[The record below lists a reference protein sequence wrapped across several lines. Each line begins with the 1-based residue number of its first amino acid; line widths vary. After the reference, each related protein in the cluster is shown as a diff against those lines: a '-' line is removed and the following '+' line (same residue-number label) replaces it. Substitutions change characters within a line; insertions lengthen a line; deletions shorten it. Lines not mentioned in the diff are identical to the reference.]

1 MEKFNI
7 SVLFVDD
14 EKILRTVYHRL
25 IGDWVNVVYLAENGF
40 DGLEMYQKYHP
51 DLVITDIKM
60 PIMNGLDMTL
70 KIRAINPKARVI
82 VLSAFS
88 EANYLIRAI
97 EVGIKNFLL
106 KPVDNT
112 KLHSA
117 IHEQAREI
125 DFEYK
130 LLDEERKRISAEREL
145 KHNEQILQA
154 VSETAEQLLTYGF
167 DQQSIRFSLQCLG
180 NAAQVS
186 RVYIFENYNENG
198 ESFSRQTNEWVANG
212 IEAQL
217 DNTILLAVPHSDSSF
232 SRWASELS
240 QHNNVYGL
248 IKDFPIDERNLLE
261 PQNIVSVIAIPIFVR
276 NEWYGFIGF
285 DDCFQER
292 IWSASEISTLT
303 TAANLLGATIYRTK
317 IEKQL
322 LQLNNELEERVQ
334 QRTQKLQEE
343 IQERKMA
350 ELLLRQSEEKY
361 RTIFENANDAIFLS
375 IDAQIHL
382 INPRFFELTGYYP
395 NQLIG
400 KSFLDLVHPDF
411 RDMVINN
418 YKNRMLQES
427 TMQSY
432 DIQILTSR
440 NETKWVEI
448 KSSQLIWE
456 GNPGLLSFLTDIQDR
471 KTFESELRLL
481 NVNLEARVVEELKHR
496 EKQQELFLHKSKLES
511 LGELSAGMAHE
522 INQPL
527 GGLSMSLEN
536 ILDDLSANQL
546 STDYLKTK
554 ISLMFTDIER
564 IKKII
569 DHVRIFSRD
578 QQNEDQQPFSVSEVI
593 NGSLLL
599 VNRLFINNQID
610 LKVSIRNNNQHV
622 LGNPYRLEQVLLNVL
637 SNSRHAVDQKKSQT
651 TGNFI
656 KVISLESYTLS
667 DMHVIEIEDNGIGI
681 PEHILGNIFDP
692 FFTTKNAND
701 GTGLG
706 LSISYGII
714 RDMDG
719 SIEVV
724 SEQDVCTKVTIKLPI
739 RHN

>member
-14 EKILRTVYHRL
+14 EKILRTVYKRV
-25 IGDWVNVVYLAENGF
+25 IGDWVDVVYLAENGVE
-40 DGLEMYQKYHP
+40 GLELYQKYHP

-88 EANYLIRAI
+88 EANYMIRAI

-167 DQQSIRFSLQCLG
+167 DQQSIRFSLHCLG

-186 RVYIFENYNENG
+186 RVYIFENYKENG
-198 ESFSRQTNEWVANG
+198 ESFSRQTNEWVAND

-232 SRWASELS
+232 IRWASELS
-240 QHNNVYGL
+240 QHNSVYGL

-303 TAANLLGATIYRTK
+303 TAANLLGAAIYRTK

-322 LQLNNELEERVQ
+322 HQLNNELEERVQ

-411 RDMVINN
+411 RDMVVNN

-432 DIQILTSR
+432 DIQILTSK

-536 ILDDLSANQL
+536 ILDDLSADQL
-546 STDYLKTK
+546 STNYLKTK
-554 ISLMFTDIER
+554 ISLMFSDIER
-564 IKKII
+564 IQKII

-578 QQNEDQQPFSVSEVI
+578 QQNEEQQPFSVSEVI

-622 LGNPYRLEQVLLNVL
+622 LGNPFRLEQVLLNVL
-637 SNSRHAVDQKKSQT
+637 SNSRHAVDQKKSQSAV
-651 TGNFI
+651 NFI
-656 KVISLESYTLS
+656 KVISLESYSLN

-714 RDMDG
+714 RDMNG

-739 RHN
+739 LHN